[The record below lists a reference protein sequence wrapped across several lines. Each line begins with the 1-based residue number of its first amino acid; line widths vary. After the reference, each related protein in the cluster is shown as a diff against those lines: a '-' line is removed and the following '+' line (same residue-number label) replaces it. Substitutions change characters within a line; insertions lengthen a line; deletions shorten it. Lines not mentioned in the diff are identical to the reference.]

1 MGVESVAADKCCM
14 CGRRTK
20 ESWTYNGGCCPT
32 NPWFI
37 TICNNCVPCPRPELS
52 NSFEIEFEDALGE
65 DDPLFHSADY
75 ITHPC
80 LKQIRINL
88 QMRRPLSC
96 SRCGE
101 RLDWPLLLETKRTND
116 KLKEACHARTR

>member
-1 MGVESVAADKCCM
+1 MPE
-14 CGRRTK
+14 GRQ
-20 ESWTYNGGCCPT
+20 E
-32 NPWFI
+32 I
-37 TICNNCVPCPRPELS
+37 TPDDIGRL
-52 NSFEIEFEDALGE
+52 EDVLGE

-101 RLDWPLLLETKRTND
+101 RLDWPLILETKRTND
-116 KLKEACHARTR
+116 KLKEACHARAR